1 MRLFGVLSTHV
12 SSPPLSTL
20 PALPARHRVAAW
32 IDPAALRHN
41 LARVRELAPGAR
53 VLAVIKANAY
63 GHGMPEAVQA
73 VGDLVDGFAV
83 ARLAEALAL
92 RRLWPAGRIVVLSE
106 CSSAALR
113 RFAAKRLDPVVSDE
127 RQLKWLLAYRG
138 EPVDVWLKVETGMHR
153 LGLSLDAAREALG
166 ALQAAPGCREVVLM
180 SHPAC
185 ADEPDNRHTRAQL
198 AAFENL
204 PDSGP
209 RSFANSAV
217 VCAWPAGHYDWVR
230 PGLMLYGA
238 SPIAGKSA
246 ESLGLLPVMH
256 LVARLFQ
263 IKSIE
268 AGATVGYGGG
278 FVAPR
283 AMRIG
288 MLSAGYGDGYP
299 AHVKEAGVVLHGAVL
314 PVLGRVSMDMLAVDL
329 SDCPAAKV
337 GDVAVLWGA
346 GRPVEWLAQ
355 ASGRLTYELL
365 CQVPARVP
373 RLINKGG

>member
-1 MRLFGVLSTHV
+1 M
-12 SSPPLSTL
+12 SPL
-20 PALPARHRVAAW
+20 PALPARHRTAAW
-32 IDPAALRHN
+32 IDAAALRHN
-41 LARVRELAPGAR
+41 LARVRELAPKSR

-63 GHGMPEAVQA
+63 GHGMAEVVKAI
-73 VGDLVDGFAV
+73 GDRVDGFAV

-106 CSSAALR
+106 FSSAAQLR
-113 RFAAKRLDPVVSDE
+113 RFAAKRLDAVVSDAA
-127 RQLKWLLAYRG
+127 QIKWLLAHRG
-138 EPVDVWLKVETGMHR
+138 EPVNVWLKVETGMHR
-153 LGLSLDAAREALG
+153 LGLSLDAAREALQ
-166 ALQAAPGCREVVLM
+166 AMRAAPGCGEVVLM

-185 ADEPDNRHTRAQL
+185 ADEKGNRHTRAQL

-204 PDSGP
+204 PTAGP

-217 VCAWPAGHYDWVR
+217 VCAWPDGHYDWVR

-238 SPIAGKSA
+238 SPIAGRSA
-246 ESLGLLPVMH
+246 ASLGLRPVMH
-256 LVARLFQ
+256 LVARLFA

-268 AGATVGYGGG
+268 AGAAVGYGGQ
-278 FVAPR
+278 FIAPH
-283 AMRIG
+283 ACRIG

-299 AHVKEAGVVLHGAVL
+299 AHVKDAGVSMHGAVL

-337 GDVAVLWGA
+337 GDTAVLWGA
-346 GRPVEWLAQ
+346 GRPVELLAR

-365 CQVPARVP
+365 CQVPGRVV
-373 RLINKGG
+373 RLINN